1 MSEASLALNILLKD
15 SASPGL
21 AALGL
26 SLGNLTYIS
35 RGLGDF
41 WKSLSPTMQGM
52 GIAALTTGVSFG
64 LLAGFVKSTVDAA
77 AGLESEMAL
86 VQNSV
91 QGASEANDA
100 MKQTLIHLADQSI
113 YSTQEI
119 ANGFA
124 MMGIDGYNAQQIM
137 SGMGQQGTVLAEAL
151 NSDTTP
157 AFNLLG
163 TSMELF
169 GADASD
175 AAQYTQDLVFMFYN
189 GEKSIANI
197 QQALALVG
205 PTAHQLNIPFG
216 ELSDVLALLAQ
227 DGLKGSQGAASL
239 NYWLTA
245 LSAPIAKQQH
255 ALAALGLL
263 VVNTD
268 VPAFVQLQ
276 QSLRAAGDA
285 AMANHYDGTVHSL
298 NEMFDAA
305 KKIGAIKTDLTFMEW
320 ADKVGI
326 LKNAMYDANGQFIGL
341 TNSILVLGNALKG
354 MTEQQKADFIG
365 QLFNVRSGRVARD
378 LLTDIENQLSR
389 LGSLDAIRQA
399 TDPAEKASRNLNT
412 LNNAIKQLGTNFQ
425 DFKARLGEADLGPL
439 KGLAQGVSSLMDKFN
454 TASPQVHTMGTTV
467 LLATTAF
474 LGMAA
479 AVTTA
484 VFVGGLLAGT
494 FAIALPIIAALG
506 VMFLQVGA
514 AAGVIAWAFGQA
526 QTKGSQFGAVVR
538 PIFDLVGAAFSTV
551 KSEIVGQLLPALG
564 NLGLNMDHLKVIG
577 IVLLAAF
584 VAPIIIGLGILIG
597 TVVVV
602 TTVVTKLAQ
611 IFVWTRDT
619 LGALKDG
626 TVAFISL
633 LVGTVVNGFNT
644 VRNIVGGVFSFI
656 GSLFPWLYAH
666 NYYVAALVD
675 TIHVQLTR
683 AGQVVHAIVTGI
695 QVAWSVLWDNT
706 VGRAVL
712 AWNTITNLFNMGKGR
727 VDGAMT
733 NIKNTITTIVGS
745 LVGQMLS
752 FGQNLITMF
761 IQGITSKLGQL
772 RDVVGNIAHAIAAQ
786 LGFHSP
792 PAEGPL
798 RDSDSYMPN
807 MMRMFATGTSNNAHL
822 VHNAANAVAT
832 GLRPGGM
839 FLPGAA
845 FAGAGSVS
853 SGSRGESHFHVH
865 VGSREVAHV
874 VVDEITGT
882 LKQNGAGRLFR

>member
-1 MSEASLALNILLKD
+1 MSEATLALRVILND

-21 AALGL
+21 NMLGL
-26 SLGNLTYIS
+26 GLMNINHIVTDLALLGMMRLNN
-35 RGLGDF
+35 
-41 WKSLSPTMQGM
+41 TMYGM
-52 GIAALTTGVSFG
+52 GATSI
-64 LLAGFVKSTVDAA
+64 LAGAAFGELSSFVGDTVHAA
-77 AGLESEMAL
+77 ADLESEMAL

-91 QGASEANDA
+91 QGASDANDE

-124 MMGIDGYNAQQIM
+124 MMGIDGYNATQIM
-137 SGMGQQGTVLAEAL
+137 SGMGEQGTVLAEAL

-268 VPAFVQLQ
+268 VPAFFQLQ

-439 KGLAQGVSSLMDKFN
+439 KGLAQGVSGLLDMFN
-454 TASPQVHTMGTTV
+454 TASPQVHTMGTAI

-494 FAIALPIIAALG
+494 FALALPIIAALG

-514 AAGVIAWAFGQA
+514 AAGVISWAFGQA
-526 QTKGSQFGAVVR
+526 QTKGSQFGAIVR
-538 PIFDLVGAAFSTV
+538 PIFDLVGAAFNTV

-577 IVLLAAF
+577 LVLLGVF
-584 VAPIIIGLGILIG
+584 VAPIILGLGILIG

-602 TTVVTKLAQ
+602 TTIVTKLSQ
-611 IFVWTRDT
+611 IFVWTRDM
-619 LGALKDG
+619 LGGLKDG
-626 TVAFISL
+626 FIAFVGL
-633 LVGTVVNGFNT
+633 LVGTVVGGFTRVQQT
-644 VRNIVGGVFSFI
+644 V
-656 GSLFPWLYAH
+656 
-666 NYYVAALVD
+666 
-675 TIHVQLTR
+675 
-683 AGQVVHAIVTGI
+683 
-695 QVAWSVLWDNT
+695 
-706 VGRAVL
+706 
-712 AWNTITNLFNMGKGR
+712 
-727 VDGAMT
+727 
-733 NIKNTITTIVGS
+733 
-745 LVGQMLS
+745 
-752 FGQNLITMF
+752 
-761 IQGITSKLGQL
+761 
-772 RDVVGNIAHAIAAQ
+772 
-786 LGFHSP
+786 
-792 PAEGPL
+792 
-798 RDSDSYMPN
+798 
-807 MMRMFATGTSNNAHL
+807 
-822 VHNAANAVAT
+822 
-832 GLRPGGM
+832 
-839 FLPGAA
+839 
-845 FAGAGSVS
+845 
-853 SGSRGESHFHVH
+853 
-865 VGSREVAHV
+865 
-874 VVDEITGT
+874 
-882 LKQNGAGRLFR
+882 